1 MSKILLLKPEEPTP
15 DSQAEATSALG
26 DRALKLGILDN
37 GKSNADH
44 LLRMVV
50 DGLKAALPIASVTW
64 LRKASA
70 SLKATPETLD
80 QLTRECNF
88 VLTAMAD

>member
-1 MSKILLLKPEEPTP
+1 MSRIVLLTPEEPTP
-15 DSQAEATSALG
+15 ESQADATSALG

-50 DGLKAALPIASVTW
+50 EGLKATLPIASVVW

-70 SLKATPETLD
+70 SLKASPEALD
-80 QLTRECNF
+80 QLTGECNF